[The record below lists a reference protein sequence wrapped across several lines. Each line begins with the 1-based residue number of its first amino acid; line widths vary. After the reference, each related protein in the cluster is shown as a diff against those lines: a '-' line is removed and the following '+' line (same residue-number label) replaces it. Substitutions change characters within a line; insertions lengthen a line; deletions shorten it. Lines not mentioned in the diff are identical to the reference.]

1 MARTIND
8 IQQSILDKKSEL
20 TELSALEVL
29 TNNEKASLSNLTSTS
44 KVAVWRLFIYII
56 AVAIWVLESLFDIFK
71 AEIEAKVKDNRPH
84 TADWYKTKALAF
96 QYGDALIDDDEYAV
110 IDTAKQIVKQ
120 VAIVEGDRKLVIKV
134 ATLQG
139 NELVKLPDINQVN
152 AFSSYMDK
160 VKDAGTL
167 MEIINEDADKLK
179 IVMDFHYNALLL
191 KNDGTTIDTNV
202 NVVQKAINDYLQ
214 SIDFNGEFEI
224 NRMVDYLQRA
234 TGYQS
239 LKLNFVGF
247 KAGLATGFSPIDR
260 IYKPLSGYMKVEELE
275 VTYYASL

>member
-139 NELVKLPDINQVN
+139 NELIKLPDINQVN
-152 AFSSYMDK
+152 AFASYMDK

-167 MEIINEDADKLK
+167 LEIINEDADKLK

-214 SIDFNGEFEI
+214 AIDFNGEFEI

-239 LKLNFVGF
+239 VKLNFVGF

-260 IYKPLSGYMKVEELE
+260 IYKPLSGYMKIEELE
-275 VTYYASL
+275 VNYYASL